1 MNARASR
8 TWVAALMVLGVL
20 TGCATTYYSVWE
32 TLGYQ
37 KRDILKTRVER
48 ARDSQQQAFERF
60 EAVAQ
65 ASAPLASASDGAV
78 DTARQLQ
85 SLRVAYRNAA
95 RTASTVRTHI
105 DQVDDVSQALFVEWE
120 EELINTAS
128 STQRSNDHQ
137 ELADTRQAYNGLMG
151 AMRGAEAGITPV
163 LNTVEDSMRGLED
176 VDGALT
182 STQVSGFLS
191 LQGDL
196 ERLTAELRRSIDAA
210 TRFAERLER

>member
-8 TWVAALMVLGVL
+8 VWVLAVMALSLV

-48 ARDSQQQAFERF
+48 ARDSQQQAFDRF
-60 EAVAQ
+60 EAVAR
-65 ASAPLASASDGAV
+65 ASAPLASALDGTV
-78 DTARQLQ
+78 DTAGQVQ

-95 RTASTVRTHI
+95 RTASTVRAHI
-105 DQVDDVSQALFVEWE
+105 DQVDDVSQALFSEWE
-120 EELINTAS
+120 AELINTAS

-137 ELADTRQAYNGLMG
+137 ELAETRQAYNSLIG
-151 AMRGAEAGITPV
+151 AMRGAEAGIAPV
-163 LNTVEDSMRGLED
+163 LSTVEDSMRGLD
-176 VDGALT
+176 AVDGELT
-182 STQVSGFLS
+182 ASQVSGFLS

-196 ERLTAELRRSIDAA
+196 ERLTGDLQRSIDAA